1 MRHSRFDWAGRIKA
15 AEREYQAVR
24 VAVDWLL
31 GATPDEVHDVTDAK
45 GWDDLAPADMYAADR
60 NLDATYLIR
69 MFSVFER
76 AVSSYWRLLPGNA
89 GRSIE
94 GDVLLDEVGA
104 ACKIL
109 TDVTRNA
116 QAVRVHR
123 NNLVHRRIDDHAAAM
138 AFADARR
145 DLLTFLGEL
154 PEAWG

>member
-1 MRHSRFDWAGRIKA
+1 MPHNRFDWADRIKA

-31 GATPDEVHDVTDAK
+31 GATPDEVHDVTDAR
-45 GWDDLAPADMYAADR
+45 GWDDLAVADVYAADR

-89 GRSIE
+89 GRDVE
-94 GDVLLDEVGA
+94 GNLLLDEVGA
-104 ACKIL
+104 SCQIL
-109 TDVTRNA
+109 TDVTREA

-138 AFADARR
+138 AFADARG
-145 DLLTFLGEL
+145 DLLTYLREL
-154 PEAWG
+154 PEVWG